1 MTQAATRRERLRE
14 GTVADIKRTARELLV
29 YGGPSAISLRAIAR
43 TLGMSAAAL
52 YRYFPSLEA
61 LVRELA
67 GDLYDELR
75 EAVTAAGDACGA
87 GASQRSTAGDA
98 RGAGASQRSTAA
110 RGADG
115 GAEADPWAAAA
126 VRLSAMARAYR
137 AWSLGHP
144 AEFALIFGN
153 PVPGIAELED
163 DCLSPD
169 HPGARLGAAFLE
181 PFVALWRSGD
191 PSGRHAPDL
200 GASTAPLV
208 AVHGDDLPAGALAAF
223 LAGWTRLYGLVAME
237 VFGHLRWAVTDVS
250 PLFEAELAAFMREL
264 GKR

>member
-1 MTQAATRRERLRE
+1 MPTLLTLVKRGGGLVTQAATRRERLRE
-14 GTVADIKRTARELLV
+14 GTMADIKRTARELLV
-29 YGGPSAISLRAIAR
+29 YGGPSAVSLRAIGR

-61 LVRELA
+61 LVMELA
-67 GDLYDELR
+67 RDLYDELHG
-75 EAVTAAGDACGA
+75 AVTV
-87 GASQRSTAGDA
+87 
-98 RGAGASQRSTAA
+98 AA
-110 RGADG
+110 RDAVADRG
-115 GAEADPWAAAA
+115 DAEADPWAVAAL
-126 VRLSAMARAYR
+126 RLGAMARAYR
-137 AWSLGHP
+137 AWSVGHP

-169 HPGARLGAAFLE
+169 HPGARFGAAFLE

-191 PSGRHAPDL
+191 ASIRAATDL
-200 GASTAPLV
+200 GATTAPLV
-208 AVHGDDLPAGALAAF
+208 AVHGDELPAGALAAF

-250 PLFEAELAAFMREL
+250 PLFEAELAAFIREL
-264 GKR
+264 AER